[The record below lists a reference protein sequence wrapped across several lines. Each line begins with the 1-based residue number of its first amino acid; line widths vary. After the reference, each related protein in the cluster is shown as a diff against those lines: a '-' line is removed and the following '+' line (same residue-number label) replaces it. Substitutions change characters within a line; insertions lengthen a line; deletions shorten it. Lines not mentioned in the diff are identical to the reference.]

1 MKIRERGERTCFTYV
16 VEAIGMEDRTAD
28 LGTAAENA

>member
-1 MKIRERGERTCFTYV
+1 MKMRERGERTCFADV
-16 VEAIGMEDRTAD
+16 VEAIRMQDRTAD